1 MINKTEYDTILAL
14 ARKSN
19 FKKIIIIRDSWNTGN
34 WCIVNSI
41 EIKPDGEH
49 CKPYGYIKY
58 SNGNTF
64 KGYLPADN
72 TYSWKLIK
80 VLDENMKVIKS
91 KNEI

>member
-19 FKKIIIIRDSWNTGN
+19 FKKIMIIRDSSNPAN
-34 WCIVNSI
+34 RCIVNSI

>member
-19 FKKIIIIRDSWNTGN
+19 FKKIMIIRDSWNTGN

-58 SNGNTF
+58 YNEQRI
-64 KGYLPADN
+64 KE
-72 TYSWKLIK
+72 KLGRMSP
-80 VLDENMKVIKS
+80 VPPRLS
-91 KNEI
+91 LLAA